1 MTREDLR
8 IHLRKPV
15 QIHTSGRVPLLR
27 PPQGFRRGILLRFCH
42 QAISQS
48 LPIHF
53 LKIEVTRA
61 VQIFRK
67 LCAAGLKLWNRG
79 EASRSR
85 SFCTIRQNFPKRFRA
100 ARADHHVRRY
110 SHIEKIPLR
119 DARASLFPSE
129 GYFEESYVALVA
141 FRSQLIAEER
151 PHQLERFRLLA
162 NPKKVDLF
170 RRVQR
175 RTRLHRCEFS
185 RWQAECIRQRHTEPC
200 GRERVEHVRVT
211 LLSLRKCGLCYPF
224 YDAVNP
230 HEIDLSRA
238 VGNRIRGRKREGG
251 GRARACRPNV
261 EGRSGSGIAENRGLH
276 VCFRTFLCE
285 MAADGMDRFKP
296 RRFKQ
301 WTRFEAARVRIRS
314 ELLQIGY
321 AGKKFKHAAAK
332 NGLRLSISR
341 RLRQRR

>member
-1 MTREDLR
+1 MVWSGVGGVSCAHAAGITQSSAGNSSTAGKKRTVRINWLLEPLIPMNALRILPRNARGVMQMTRENLR
-8 IHLRKPV
+8 
-15 QIHTSGRVPLLR
+15 
-27 PPQGFRRGILLRFCH
+27 
-42 QAISQS
+42 
-48 LPIHF
+48 IHF

-110 SHIEKIPLR
+110 SHNEKIPLR
-119 DARASLFPSE
+119 DARAALFPSE

-151 PHQLERFRLLA
+151 PHQLERFRLLS

-238 VGNRIRGRKREGG
+238 VGHRIRGRKRDGG

-261 EGRSGSGIAENRGLH
+261 EGRSG
-276 VCFRTFLCE
+276 
-285 MAADGMDRFKP
+285 
-296 RRFKQ
+296 
-301 WTRFEAARVRIRS
+301 
-314 ELLQIGY
+314 
-321 AGKKFKHAAAK
+321 
-332 NGLRLSISR
+332 
-341 RLRQRR
+341 